1 MADTFLALVEKS
13 IPDLRRYANA
23 LCRDSDMAEDLVQ
36 DTMVRSLSAR
46 NQFIEGTNFNAWAVT
61 ILRHRFYDLR
71 RRSHDAFE
79 PIETAVDR
87 CLATMPLQESA
98 VQFGEFTRA
107 FMLLSPAHREVLGL
121 VGANGV
127 SYEKSAEILGVP
139 VGTVR
144 SRLSRARMELRSAL
158 DRGPK
163 VEPARLRAR
172 IAKRA
177 PMLEEN
183 PNPVPRHRAW
193 LPAVTPR
200 PVAEIRAT

>member
-13 IPDLRRYANA
+13 IPDLRRFANA
-23 LCRDSDMAEDLVQ
+23 LCRDADLAEDLVQ

-71 RRSHDAFE
+71 RRSRDACE
-79 PIETAVDR
+79 PIETAMDR

-98 VQFGEFTRA
+98 VQFGELTRA
-107 FMLLSPAHREVLGL
+107 FMRLSPAHREVLEL

-144 SRLSRARMELRSAL
+144 SRLSRARVQLRSAL

-163 VEPARLRAR
+163 VRPKRVRDRNAKSAPAFQG
-172 IAKRA
+172 
-177 PMLEEN
+177 N
-183 PNPVPRHRAW
+183 PTPIPRRRTR

-200 PVAEIRAT
+200 PAAEIHAT